1 MAKIAFY
8 SRVKLIRRLDKRV
21 YLGGSGETAQFGAD
35 DMGYFVLLEGSHEA
49 IHVGFEK
56 PEFRIGD
63 RIKVT
68 METVNG

>member
-8 SRVKLIRRLDKRV
+8 SRVKLVKKLERRV
-21 YLGGSGETAQFGAD
+21 YLGGSGESAKFGAD

-49 IHVGFEK
+49 IHVGFEM
-56 PEFRIGD
+56 PEFRTGD